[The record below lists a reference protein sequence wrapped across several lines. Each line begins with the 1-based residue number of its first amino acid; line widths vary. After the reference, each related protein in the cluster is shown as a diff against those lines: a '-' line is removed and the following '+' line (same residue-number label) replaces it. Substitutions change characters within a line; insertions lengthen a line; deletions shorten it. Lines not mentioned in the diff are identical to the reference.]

1 MAFKWENNEHG
12 VPIATRDD
20 DGRKP
25 SQTRQNRVAKQPQ
38 PVVAKPSR
46 TGLLT
51 VFWRALWWSLRVCAR
66 TVKATYRACRK
77 WGVEIVAP
85 VFTLGLYVFSAW
97 LSNRDTFKG
106 LWFSGA
112 RVNAGD
118 GERGVVGGGLV
129 WTDLHIAG
137 WWVVPVAIVMVG
149 AWAMSAVRQDDQRK
163 SQRFAMLGFVATVPV
178 FAFVVAR
185 VGGDRWWLPIRVALA
200 GMTPA
205 AAVVWVLRSPIDDTA
220 RGFRRNVR
228 DHRLRRLWQGRVDRA
243 VVTLGGAVRVEV
255 TRVRENKLT
264 ADVTLRVETLDETTG
279 AAVAAR
285 LAELGPSMWPRVRWA
300 DNSVSPLAPGSV
312 RASVDK
318 RDAATVSMT
327 VLRGDAFAKTITRDP
342 VQVRSIEDGIPF
354 GRDAR
359 GREIVIPTRGS
370 HCLIGGQTGSG
381 KSVGM
386 SHVLHAA
393 TSAPDAQ
400 LWAVDLKEGVEIAAW
415 KHLAYATATTGAEC
429 LAMLEMLD
437 RIRVERLREMSDA
450 GLRDWVVSPDKP
462 RIILTVDELAEMD
475 KASQD
480 VLRSLTRLGRAAGIS
495 VFAAI
500 QKPTVEVVDSQIRSS
515 FQSAVAFGVRSKN
528 ESNIILGDGMASEGF
543 DASKLSAPGECW
555 VVGWGDGPKHVKAY
569 DASMP
574 PTRKAE
580 PVQGGDQRVRVSLTD
595 NQRQVFGLI
604 ASRPMT
610 AGDVAAELLMDR
622 GQAGRTLEALVKKG
636 AAVKGSGRPAVFSA
650 ADVLVV

>member
-1 MAFKWENNEHG
+1 VAFKWENNEHG

-20 DGRKP
+20 GGRKP

-51 VFWRALWWSLRVCAR
+51 VFWRALWWSLRACVR
-66 TVKATYRACRK
+66 IMKATYRACRK

-85 VFTLGLYVFSAW
+85 TFTLGLYVFSAW

-112 RVNAGD
+112 KVNAGD

-200 GMTPA
+200 GMTPT

-243 VVTLGGAVRVEV
+243 VATLGGAVRVEV

-318 RDAATVSMT
+318 RDAAKVSMT

-415 KHLAYATATTGAEC
+415 KHLAYATATTGTEC

-437 RIRVERLREMSDA
+437 RIRVERLREMSGA

-462 RIILTVDELAEMD
+462 RIILTVDERRRVLPFERRRAIHRVPLFVHVDHGGITEREHLERVAFQKQRRRQQVQRLNDVNGIDRLARGAVAVEPCAVNVD
-475 KASQD
+475 TVPRFCDDEFSVHVFPLSIGVRPVPVRNARRARWSA
-480 VLRSLTRLGRAAGIS
+480 TAAGQGETCPVWS
-495 VFAAI
+495 V
-500 QKPTVEVVDSQIRSS
+500 V
-515 FQSAVAFGVRSKN
+515 AVRHVPKYR
-528 ESNIILGDGMASEGF
+528 DGQRLRLHPM
-543 DASKLSAPGECW
+543 K
-555 VVGWGDGPKHVKAY
+555 KAGH
-569 DASMP
+569 
-574 PTRKAE
+574 R
-580 PVQGGDQRVRVSLTD
+580 PV
-595 NQRQVFGLI
+595 
-604 ASRPMT
+604 A
-610 AGDVAAELLMDR
+610 
-622 GQAGRTLEALVKKG
+622 TL
-636 AAVKGSGRPAVFSA
+636 R
-650 ADVLVV
+650 